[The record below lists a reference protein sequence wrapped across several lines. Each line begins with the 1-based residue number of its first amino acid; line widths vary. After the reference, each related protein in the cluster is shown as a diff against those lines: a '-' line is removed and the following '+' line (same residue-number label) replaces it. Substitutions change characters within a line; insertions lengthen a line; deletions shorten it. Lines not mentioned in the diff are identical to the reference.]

1 MRRFSIVL
9 TPLLLAGC
17 IKGSATYYIDEN
29 SNDHVISVRA
39 EQEYFW
45 KKDMTLTLV
54 TSHMPE
60 CQRAFPMDSVTLDEV
75 SVELFSNGDDVYSV
89 RSGGELIQ
97 IDTLTCTQ
105 LDEPKPT
112 ALGQPVGIFFI
123 DEKTVVFEKAAA
135 PAPAAPTPAAPTP
148 GAPATGG

>member
-17 IKGSATYYIDEN
+17 VKGSATYYINES
-29 SNDHVISVRA
+29 SNDHVITVRA

-45 KKDMTLTLV
+45 KKEMTLTLV
-54 TSHMPE
+54 ASHMPE
-60 CQRAFPMDSVTLDEV
+60 CQRAFPMESVALDEV

-89 RSGGELIQ
+89 RSGGELMQ
-97 IDTLTCTQ
+97 IDTLTCVQ

-112 ALGQPVGIFFI
+112 ALGQPVGTFFI
-123 DEKTVVFEKAAA
+123 DEKTVSFEKAAA
-135 PAPAAPTPAAPTP
+135 PAA
-148 GAPATGG
+148 GAPAPAPAAGG

>member
-1 MRRFSIVL
+1 MRRFAIVL

-17 IKGSATYYIDEN
+17 IKGSATYYITES
-29 SNDHVISVRA
+29 SNEHVITVRA

-45 KKDMTLTLV
+45 NKEMTLTLV

-60 CQRAFPMDSVTLDEV
+60 CQRAFPMESMPLDEV

-89 RSGGELIQ
+89 RSSGELIQ

-105 LDEPKPT
+105 LPEPKPT
-112 ALGQPVGIFFI
+112 ALGQPVGTFFI
-123 DEKTVVFEKAAA
+123 DEKTVTFEKAAA
-135 PAPAAPTPAAPTP
+135 TAPAAPAA
-148 GAPATGG
+148 AAGG